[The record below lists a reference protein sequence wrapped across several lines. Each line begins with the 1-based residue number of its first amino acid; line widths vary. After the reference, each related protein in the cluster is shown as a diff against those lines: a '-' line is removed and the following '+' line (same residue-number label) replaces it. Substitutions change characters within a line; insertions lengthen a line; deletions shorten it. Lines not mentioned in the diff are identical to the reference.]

1 MCSNICSY
9 ICVEI
14 YILIVTCIY
23 MYTSMYGSVVIY
35 IQYIYI
41 CVCTGYIY
49 ICLYINICLF
59 IYLCIHIYMHMS
71 VYIIQFIS
79 TCVYVDTVYIYISHV
94 YMHACTHVSIGFYT
108 YFPGHH
114 FFYLFWSC
122 YFLGVPFWNSRR
134 HQSLEPVSRSNS
146 TSLVCGNEF
155 LDPRKVLQKALTH
168 FPQAPRRWHFD
179 PKLRFE
185 KYQLWW
191 DFLGFI
197 PEICY

>member
-1 MCSNICSY
+1 MC
-9 ICVEI
+9 V
-14 YILIVTCIY
+14 
-23 MYTSMYGSVVIY
+23 
-35 IQYIYI
+35 
-41 CVCTGYIY
+41 
-49 ICLYINICLF
+49 CLYINICLF
-59 IYLCIHIYMHMS
+59 IYLCIHIYIYAHECIYNTIHICMCICR
-71 VYIIQFIS
+71 Y
-79 TCVYVDTVYIYISHV
+79 CLYIYISHV

-134 HQSLEPVSRSNS
+134 LQSLEPVSRSNS

-179 PKLRFE
+179 PKLRFG

-197 PEICY
+197 PEIC

>member
-1 MCSNICSY
+1 MHP
-9 ICVEI
+9 
-14 YILIVTCIY
+14 
-23 MYTSMYGSVVIY
+23 
-35 IQYIYI
+35 YIYI
-41 CVCTGYIY
+41 YAHECIY
-49 ICLYINICLF
+49 NT
-59 IYLCIHIYMHMS
+59 IHIYMCICR
-71 VYIIQFIS
+71 Y
-79 TCVYVDTVYIYISHV
+79 CLYIYISHV

-134 HQSLEPVSRSNS
+134 LQSLEPVSRSNS

-197 PEICY
+197 PEIC

>member
-1 MCSNICSY
+1 MYLYVY
-9 ICVEI
+9 IYVWKRCHIHTI
-14 YILIVTCIY
+14 YIYIY
-23 MYTSMYGSVVIY
+23 MCVYWL
-35 IQYIYI
+35 YIYI
-41 CVCTGYIY
+41 CVCVYILIYVYLYTYASIYIY
-49 ICLYINICLF
+49 IYAHECIYNTIHICMCICRYCLYI
-59 IYLCIHIYMHMS
+59 
-71 VYIIQFIS
+71 YI
-79 TCVYVDTVYIYISHV
+79 YIYISHV

-134 HQSLEPVSRSNS
+134 LQSLEPVSRSNS

-179 PKLRFE
+179 PKLRFG

-197 PEICY
+197 PEIC